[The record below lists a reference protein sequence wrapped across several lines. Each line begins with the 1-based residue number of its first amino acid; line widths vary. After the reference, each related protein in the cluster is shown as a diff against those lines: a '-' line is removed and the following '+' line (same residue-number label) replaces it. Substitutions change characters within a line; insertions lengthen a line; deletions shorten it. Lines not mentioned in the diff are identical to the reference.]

1 MSRDESRSEP
11 PVGLSKADRDAIIQR
26 YAKRFE
32 EFGVDLKTLD
42 VGQHY
47 DAQHV
52 VHASIG
58 DLNGKTLLDIGC
70 GLGHYYEY
78 LRARS
83 IAVDYIGYDFMAPFI
98 EADRERFPEATF
110 EVRDVTNE
118 EIVHAVDYV
127 VMCQVFN
134 NRYADCDNTEVV
146 KAVIRKA
153 FAAARIGISVDM
165 LSSYVNFRVPEMH
178 YFSPEEMFAFGR
190 TLTPFIRLRHD
201 YAPRH
206 FTLFLYKDAV
216 RT

>member
-1 MSRDESRSEP
+1 MDESAPEP
-11 PVGLSKADRDAIIQR
+11 KVGLSEADRDAIIQR

-32 EFGVDLKTLD
+32 EFGIDLKALD
-42 VGQHY
+42 VGLHY
-47 DAQHV
+47 DAQHA

-58 DLNGKTLLDIGC
+58 DMQGKTLLDIGC
-70 GLGHYYEY
+70 GFGHYYEY
-78 LRARS
+78 LRS
-83 IAVDYIGYDFMAPFI
+83 KGISVDYVGYDFMAPFI
-98 EADRERFPEATF
+98 EVDRERFPEATF
-110 EVRDVTNE
+110 EVRDVTND
-118 EIVHAVDYV
+118 EIVHEADYV

-134 NRYADCDNTEVV
+134 NRYQDADNTEVV
-146 KAVIRKA
+146 KAVVRKA

-190 TLTPFIRLRHD
+190 TLTPFIKLRND

>member
-1 MSRDESRSEP
+1 MSDQP
-11 PVGLSKADRDAIIQR
+11 GAALSSHDRDAIIAR
-26 YAKRFE
+26 YTERFE
-32 EFGVDLKTLD
+32 TYGVDLKTLD

-58 DLNGKTLLDIGC
+58 DLQGKTLLDIGC
-70 GLGHYYEY
+70 GLAHYYEY
-78 LRARS
+78 LRNRDIS
-83 IAVDYIGYDFMAPFI
+83 VNYIGYDFMQSFI
-98 EADRERFPEATF
+98 DVDRKRYPEATF

-118 EIVHAVDYV
+118 EIAHEADYV

-146 KAVIRKA
+146 KAVVRKA
-153 FAAARIGISVDM
+153 FAAARIGVSIDMIST
-165 LSSYVNFRVPEMH
+165 YVNYRVPEMH
-178 YFSPEEMFAFGR
+178 YFSPEEMFGFAES
-190 TLTPFIRLRHD
+190 LTPFVRIRHD